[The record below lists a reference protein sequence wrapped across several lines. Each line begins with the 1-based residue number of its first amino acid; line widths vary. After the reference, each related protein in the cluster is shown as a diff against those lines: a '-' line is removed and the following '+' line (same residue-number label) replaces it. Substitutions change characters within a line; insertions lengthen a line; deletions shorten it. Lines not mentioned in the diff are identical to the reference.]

1 MRGASKNSAVLATMT
16 VFGSSHRAICADYF
30 GDEFG
35 LPLPLPLITKM
46 ENKAVPKAIE
56 AANSAAIEALS
67 DSKSGT
73 NNSTKQ
79 LAKEPQ
85 RVTLAF
91 APALDGLDC
100 FETLVFR

>member
-1 MRGASKNSAVLATMT
+1 MRGASKNSAVLATMS

-56 AANSAAIEALS
+56 AAIEALS
-67 DSKSGT
+67 DSKSGN

>member
-1 MRGASKNSAVLATMT
+1 MS
-16 VFGSSHRAICADYF
+16 VFGSSHKAICADYF

-35 LPLPLPLITKM
+35 LPLPLITKM

-56 AANSAAIEALS
+56 AADSAAIEALS
-67 DSKSGT
+67 DNKSGT
-73 NNSTKQ
+73 NNSIKQ
-79 LAKEPQ
+79 LAKEPQGPQ